1 MKYILMNHC
10 HKHNTSVSSYHVTDL
25 MRVCTQNS
33 YNERYPHH
41 VIITEDG
48 ILQRSLG
55 LDEVQFSSVQLC
67 PTLCDPMDYSMPG
80 FPILHQLPE
89 LT

>member
-41 VIITEDG
+41 VTITEDG